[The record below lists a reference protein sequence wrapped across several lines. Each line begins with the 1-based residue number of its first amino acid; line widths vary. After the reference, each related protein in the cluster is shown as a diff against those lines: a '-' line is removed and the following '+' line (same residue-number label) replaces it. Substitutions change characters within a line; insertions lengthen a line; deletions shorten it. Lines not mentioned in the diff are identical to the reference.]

1 MKWFGRSTTEEVEA
15 VEPPQADAPPAEEG
29 VRWSRSAAWQKR
41 AVTTGVWALLLA
53 GPVSL
58 GLGAAG
64 VFDEPVTQAAP
75 VATEAEDSDRDRAGE
90 FGLRVVTAWLVSTR
104 EAPHPDLALVPAF
117 TAPEKAPAV
126 KDLAVAAVEP
136 GRSGTTWS
144 VTVAATVGTGEDAA
158 RRYFQVPVQ
167 LREEP
172 AAAVAVTLPGD
183 VPGPRAAAA
192 PALDYRVRVGAE
204 DPLSV
209 AAGDFLDALIA
220 GGPDTTRVVSPGV
233 VIPQVSPAPYSAVSV
248 REVLLNREVADAPED
263 GDTVGV
269 LVTAALTSAETG
281 HRSSGQWALTM
292 TARDQRWEVSA
303 LEPTPQTTVDKTSPV
318 PTPGA
323 GTPSASSTPR

>member
-1 MKWFGRSTTEEVEA
+1 MWFRRSTAEEVEA
-15 VEPPQADAPPAEEG
+15 VEPPQDDAAPSVEG
-29 VRWSRSAAWQKR
+29 VPWSGSATWQKR
-41 AVTTGVWALLLA
+41 VATTGVWALLLA

-58 GLGAAG
+58 ALGAAG

-75 VATEAEDSDRDRAGE
+75 ATTEAADSDRERAGE

-126 KDLAVAAVEP
+126 KDLAVSAVEA
-136 GRSGTTWS
+136 GRSGAWS
-144 VTVAATVGTGEDAA
+144 VTVAATVGSGEDAA

-167 LREEP
+167 LQEEP

-183 VPGPRAAAA
+183 VPGPEAATS
-192 PALDYRVRVGAE
+192 PALDYPVRVGAQ

-233 VIPQVSPAPYSAVSV
+233 EIPQVAPAPYSEVSV
-248 REVLLNREVADAPED
+248 REVLLDREVADAPQD

-281 HRSSGQWALTM
+281 QRSLGQWALTM

-303 LEPTPQTTVDKTSPV
+303 LELTPLTTDDETSSV